1 MRDRTVYNPRDVSLL
16 SGRAAATADMV
27 RGGSRRGLGP
37 ADVLLSPFRLLAV
50 HRRTIYAFVRRDIH
64 GRYVTSV
71 LGLSWAIIQPLT
83 LLMLYTFVFSY
94 VLKIRLG
101 DTSSTKSFALY
112 LFCGM
117 LPWIAFS
124 EGVMRSSNVILEH
137 AHLIKKVVFPSEIL
151 PAFAVLSALVMES
164 VGLAVLLITVQLFY
178 GGLSVTLLA
187 LPVVVVLQVMLTMG
201 FGWFVASLNVFLRD
215 VGQVLGLA
223 MTLWMFLTPIF
234 YPPEAIPARVQW
246 MLTVNP
252 LYHAVESY
260 RSLILERR
268 MPAVDHFVIL
278 GFVAV
283 TAFLVGHWFF
293 RRSKSAFVEVL

>member
-1 MRDRTVYNPRDVSLL
+1 MSAVSHQ
-16 SGRAAATADMV
+16 AAAMSGTV
-27 RGGSRRGLGP
+27 RGRRRRALAP
-37 ADVLLSPFRLLAV
+37 AEVLLSPFRLLAV

-71 LGLSWAIIQPLT
+71 LGLSWAVIQPLT

-101 DTSSTKSFALY
+101 GTTSTKSFALY

-124 EGVMRSSNVILEH
+124 EGVVRSANVILEH

-151 PAFAVLSALVMES
+151 PAFAVTSALVMEAL
-164 VGLAVLLITVQLFY
+164 GLAVLLIAVQLFHD
-178 GGLSVTLLA
+178 GLDVTLFA
-187 LPVVVVLQVMLTMG
+187 LPVVIVMQVMLTMG

-215 VGQVLGLA
+215 VGQVLGLT
-223 MTLWMFLTPIF
+223 MTLWMFMTPIF
-234 YPPEAIPARVQW
+234 YPPEAIPARAHWV
-246 MLTVNP
+246 LTVNP

-268 MPAVDHFVIL
+268 MPPIEHFVIL
-278 GFVAV
+278 GVMALA
-283 TAFLVGHWFF
+283 AFFAGHWFF
-293 RRSKSAFVEVL
+293 RRSKNAFVEVL